1 MPRARPDSPPHAS
14 AARHGGVPIVHRSPD
29 EVVVVKP
36 AGLAVE
42 TPRDPEADSLLRRVR
57 DGGLAEPRLVHRLDA
72 VACGLVLLAATRQA
86 AAYYA
91 GEIAAR
97 RWMKG
102 YVARVAATPAVAARL
117 VGSHKAYLKTVGR
130 DARVVRA
137 GGKPSFLD
145 VIAAAP
151 APEPGGGSDVL
162 IRLHTGRHH
171 QIRAMLADAGA
182 PLAGDTRYGGPPG
195 PFYLEHAVLGAW
207 PFGDR
212 EWMVWTAPPHAD
224 RPTWDPALAAA
235 VAALVATARTAP
247 PPRDPPR

>member
-1 MPRARPDSPPHAS
+1 MPRARLDSPSHDP
-14 AARHGGVPIVHRSPD
+14 AARRGVPIVHRSTD
-29 EVVVVKP
+29 EIVVVKP

-42 TPRDPEADSLLRRVR
+42 TPRDPEADSLLRRIR
-57 DGGLAEPRLVHRLDA
+57 DGGLDQPRLVHRLDA
-72 VACGLVLLAATRQA
+72 VACGLVLVAATRPA

-97 RWMKG
+97 RWVKG

-162 IRLHTGRHH
+162 VRLHTGRHH
-171 QIRAMLADAGA
+171 QIRAMLADVGA

-195 PFYLEHAVLGAW
+195 SFYLEHAVLGVW
-207 PFGDR
+207 PFGDG
-212 EWMVWTAPPHAD
+212 EWTVWTAPAHAD
-224 RPTWDPALAAA
+224 RPAWNPAMAAA
-235 VAALVATARTAP
+235 VDALVATARTAP